1 MGQKITL
8 TASDGFVLDAYRAD
22 PAGKPKGGLVVI
34 QEIFGVNS
42 HMRGVAD
49 GFAADGYAVVA
60 PALFDRAERGVELGY
75 TPADIEQGR
84 EMRAKIGWDA
94 PLLDIAAANQALDG
108 VGKIGVVGYCWGGS
122 VTWLTATRLD
132 VAAAVCYYGGQ
143 IGDYRDEAASCPV
156 MMHFGETD
164 AGIPLANVE
173 AVRAARPET
182 EIHLYPAGHGF
193 NCEQRADYHP
203 ESAALARERT
213 LAFFAKHV
221 G

>member
-1 MGQKITL
+1 MGQTITL
-8 TASDGFVLDAYRAD
+8 TAGDGFVLDAYRAD
-22 PAGKPKGGLVVI
+22 PTGTPRGGLVVI

-49 GFAADGYAVVA
+49 AFAADGYAVVA
-60 PALFDRAERGVELGY
+60 PALFDRAEKGVELGY

-84 EMRAKIGWDA
+84 ELRAEVGWDA
-94 PLLDIAAANQALDG
+94 PLLDIAAAIQALG
-108 VGKIGVVGYCWGGS
+108 GAGRIGTVGYCWGGS

-164 AGIPLANVE
+164 AGIPLTNVE
-173 AVRAARPET
+173 AVRAAQPAAT
-182 EIHLYPAGHGF
+182 VHLYPAGHGF
-193 NCEQRADYHP
+193 NCEQRSDYHAK
-203 ESAALARERT
+203 SAALARERT
-213 LAFFAKHV
+213 LAFFARHV